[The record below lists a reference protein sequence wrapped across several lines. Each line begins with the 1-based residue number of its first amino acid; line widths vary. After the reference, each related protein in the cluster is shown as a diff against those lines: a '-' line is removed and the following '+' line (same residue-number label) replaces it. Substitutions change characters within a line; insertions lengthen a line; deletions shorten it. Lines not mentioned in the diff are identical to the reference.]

1 MTEGSFGK
9 NDPSLEMTE
18 GSLGKNDPSQE
29 MMETSLGKNDPSLAF
44 GGKKRSVAGTGTFRL
59 FRLFKL

>member
-18 GSLGKNDPSQE
+18 GSLGKNDPSLE
-29 MMETSLGKNDPSLAF
+29 MTEGSFGKNDASLAF
-44 GGKKRSVAGTGTFRL
+44 RGKKRSVAGTGTFCL